1 MRNFN
6 RFPAASAA
14 WSAGTEQLAASSGA
28 HLDSVPN
35 AFGTGRAGQSEQVG
49 SFPSFSREP
58 ATSWGNGSFNN
69 APQPSTVDRPA
80 SFGFGSPRGAEISAS
95 FGSSHGTEAPAWSSS
110 SQEVSSTTPERESI
124 RTKLQRALGG
134 AANRLA
140 SMFGGRNKT
149 EQSYGSTPPSFTRQA
164 EAAPSTAW
172 ENASAMGQPG
182 NFVGQQAP
190 AESNDGFAAR
200 AASAIDGAAG
210 VAHGAADRMGAIR
223 GSRAFQFAERHSN
236 TVAAVGSVIDTVGD
250 VSQAVRGYSAQDI
263 YENREQLASRG
274 IAAAGDMLREGGK
287 AAVREAASTLGEKY
301 GIDVE
306 NRRVTSK
313 RKLGIG
319 ALRIVTG
326 VGIQH
331 DLMTSAAAGIRAGAG
346 AAKREA
352 VRHATAPSSERGW

>member
-1 MRNFN
+1 M
-6 RFPAASAA
+6 
-14 WSAGTEQLAASSGA
+14 
-28 HLDSVPN
+28 
-35 AFGTGRAGQSEQVG
+35 
-49 SFPSFSREP
+49 
-58 ATSWGNGSFNN
+58 
-69 APQPSTVDRPA
+69 
-80 SFGFGSPRGAEISAS
+80 
-95 FGSSHGTEAPAWSSS
+95 
-110 SQEVSSTTPERESI
+110 
-124 RTKLQRALGG
+124 RTKFQRALGA

-140 SMFGGRNKT
+140 NMFGGRNKT

-164 EAAPSTAW
+164 EAAPPTAW

-223 GSRAFQFAERHSN
+223 GSKAFQFAERHSN

-287 AAVREAASTLGEKY
+287 AAVREAATTLGEKY

-346 AAKREA
+346 AAKKEA